1 MPVLRMSDYQPR
13 IHESQSCDAEILC
26 FPADRIVRWP
36 EQKLPMVVVLPD
48 WRPPFF
54 QVIDIKT

>member
-1 MPVLRMSDYQPR
+1 MSDYQPK
-13 IHESQSCDAEILC
+13 IHESQNCDAEILC
-26 FPADRIVRWP
+26 FPAERVVRWP

-54 QVIDIKT
+54 QVIDIRT